1 MSDHAGDRGRCRACG
16 ARIDFISDWR
26 SRAIALDTKPSALRR
41 PTFVEVEMGEF
52 VEVHRHECEPKP
64 HPPPPYDGRD
74 VRPKVEAR
82 RPAPAPEPQLE
93 LFKTPAF

>member
-26 SRAIALDTKPSALRR
+26 DRVIALEVRVTDQRR

-52 VEVHRHECEPKP
+52 VEVHRHACEPKP
-64 HPPPPYDGRD
+64 SPPPPYDGRD

-82 RPAPAPEPQLE
+82 GPDPEPKPQLE
-93 LFKTPAF
+93 LSFK